1 MERPHCQLSTRL
13 TNRLRRNN
21 ANSLTHI
28 PFENYQIIR
37 KELVNYGAQIENKKE
52 IIALNKIEIMEKEEV
67 AKIQQEFEKKLD
79 QKVLLISA
87 ATGYQLDQLTNLCL
101 EYLQD
106 E

>member
-1 MERPHCQLSTRL
+1 MIHVVDTTEDK
-13 TNRLRRNN
+13 
-21 ANSLTHI
+21 

-37 KELVNYGAQIENKKE
+37 KELINYGAAIENKKE
-52 IIALNKIEIMEKEEV
+52 IIALNKTEIVNEEKI
-67 AKIQQEFEKKLD
+67 AKIRQEFEKNLD

>member
-1 MERPHCQLSTRL
+1 L
-13 TNRLRRNN
+13 
-21 ANSLTHI
+21 
-28 PFENYQIIR
+28 ENYQIIR